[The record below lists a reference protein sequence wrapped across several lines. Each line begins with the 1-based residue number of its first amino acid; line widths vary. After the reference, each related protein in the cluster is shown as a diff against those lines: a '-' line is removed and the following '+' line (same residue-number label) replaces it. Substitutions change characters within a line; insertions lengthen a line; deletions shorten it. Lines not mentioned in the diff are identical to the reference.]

1 MFDFAKRKI
10 CANQLISMMKGIAA
24 LAPTL
29 LLTLIL
35 TSCMSDDYTDTAAG
49 KSDTYINLNVS
60 TPTAQARAN
69 APAKPAG
76 TSGKLGLEETYP
88 SPNTEEKITSIRVWA
103 FRSGSD
109 RATATPIGFKSET
122 NLSAQGSHKVSMM
135 ITRKN
140 AENLDKIDLYILL
153 NAESEGV
160 LDGRDCIKMTRAELE
175 NLVIKNQFGITAEGT
190 AQTTVVPQAGLPIS
204 RVIQDLDVTKN
215 IKDNATDAALH
226 SINIPLIRAV
236 SKLHFFFTRRKVS
249 DKDKNT
255 EGVEVTK
262 IEVNENVIPTQSSVF
277 PTATTDANKETEG
290 LTGNLN
296 FLSYLNQKMTFG
308 SVATKDIGPVSD
320 PTSYIRKHDQTAEA
334 YITQLRGAT
343 PECHLSYLRET
354 GKELTGTIY
363 YKLNKSGA
371 EKKATF
377 SISKAYRNHEMVVYG
392 YFLGNG
398 DKELTLTLN
407 YYVAGWTKKEPTD
420 IVFN

>member
-10 CANQLISMMKGIAA
+10 CANQLTNIMKGIAA

-35 TSCMSDDYTDTAAG
+35 TSCMSDGYTDTAAG

-76 TSGKLGLEETYP
+76 TSGKLGLDETNP
-88 SPNTEEKITSIRVWA
+88 SPDTEEKITSIRVWA
-103 FRSGSD
+103 FKSGPD
-109 RATATPIGFKSET
+109 KATATPIGFKSET
-122 NLSAQGSHKVSMM
+122 NLSAQGSHNVSMM

-140 AENLDKIDLYILL
+140 AETLGKIDLYILL

-160 LDGRDCIKMTRAELE
+160 LDGKDCIKMTRAELE
-175 NLVIKNQFGITAEGT
+175 NLVIKNQFGIAEGK

-204 RVIQDLDVTKN
+204 RVIKELDVTNN
-215 IKDNATDAALH
+215 IKDNATEAAQH

-236 SKLHFFFTRRKVS
+236 SKLHFFFTRKNV
-249 DKDKNT
+249 KDT

-290 LTGNLN
+290 LTGNLTSLTY
-296 FLSYLNQKMTFG
+296 LSQKMTFG
-308 SVATKDIGPVSD
+308 SVATGNIKPVTD
-320 PTSYIRKHDQTAEA
+320 PTSYIRKPGQTADD
-334 YITQLRGAT
+334 YITKLREAT
-343 PECHLSYLRET
+343 TECHLSYLRET
-354 GKELTGTIY
+354 GEKLTGTIY
-363 YKLNKSGA
+363 FKLNKSGA
-371 EKKATF
+371 EKQATF
-377 SISKAYRNHEMVVYG
+377 SISNAYRNHEMVVYG
-392 YFLGNG
+392 YFLG
-398 DKELTLTLN
+398 DKESTLTLK
-407 YYVAGWTKKEPTD
+407 YYVANWDEKKATNIE
-420 IVFN
+420 FN